1 MATRGA
7 DDPGAGVAGGGGSG
21 REARRRWLTASAV
34 VLLLLVL
41 LGQLAYSVSRESLS
55 WDEGNHIF
63 AGYMAWKHH
72 DHGLNP
78 EHPPFVKMVAALPLL
93 FMDLRE
99 PVLGNRYFKSE
110 SYLSG
115 RDLIFGNDFDRVIF
129 RARMGAACFAL
140 LLALVVFL
148 TAREM
153 FGTGAGLLALA
164 LVVFEPNLLAH
175 GAMVTTDTGA
185 AGFLLLTIYAFYRY
199 VKAPS
204 TTRLLAVGVAAG
216 LMAITKH
223 SAVLLAPML
232 GLLALTEL
240 VRRRAPLAAGDG
252 QWAAAEGAAAESRV
266 KQALRF
272 VLAAAVIVLVAAALL
287 WTCYGFRFAARPAGW
302 QLNPPF
308 EATLGTL
315 APREARAVTAALRW
329 HLLPESY
336 LFGLADV
343 RSVANVWPSYIFGK
357 VYAHGVWF
365 YFPVAFA
372 IKATLGLL
380 GLLLLTIF
388 ALASG
393 RLRKGREVL
402 FLAIPPGLY
411 MLVSMTSQ
419 LNIGVRHILLVFVFC
434 CVLAAGGAWALVRSD
449 RRWLWPV
456 AALLLLHVGSSL
468 RAFPVSYM
476 AYSNELWGGPSAT
489 YKYLTDS
496 NTDWGQQLKATKRY
510 LDERGVKD
518 CWFAYFVAPAIQA
531 SAYGIPCRPLP
542 TADTGFFGMET
553 DVPLLIDG
561 PVLFSHSSLTGYEL
575 GSSVFNPYQ
584 DFLARTPTTII
595 EHGVWVFDGRFEVPL
610 VAAFSRAQKARML
623 FESGRLDAALTEARA
638 GLDVAPSSFPALLV
652 YGETLQRLGRRDEAR
667 AIFERALP
675 LARTMEPTARE
686 VWIPELERRLAA
698 R

>member
-1 MATRGA
+1 LETKSRAWTIG
-7 DDPGAGVAGGGGSG
+7 
-21 REARRRWLTASAV
+21 AV

-99 PVLGNRYFKSE
+99 PALGNRYFKSE

-129 RARMGAACFAL
+129 RARMGAACFAV

-153 FGTGAGLLALA
+153 FGTGAGLFALA

-185 AGFLLLTIYAFYRY
+185 ACFLLLTIYAFYRY
-199 VKAPS
+199 VKTPS
-204 TTRLLAVGVAAG
+204 FGRLLVVGAAAG

-240 VRRRAPLAAGDG
+240 VRRRAPVAASDGPRAAAGG
-252 QWAAAEGAAAESRV
+252 AAAEGAVSESRPR
-266 KQALRF
+266 QALRF
-272 VLAAAVIVLVAAALL
+272 VLAAVVIVLVAAALL
-287 WTCYGFRFAARPAGW
+287 WACYGFRFAARPAGW

-315 APREARAVTAALRW
+315 APREAKGVTALARW

-343 RSVANVWPSYIFGK
+343 RSVANVWPSYVFGQ

-365 YFPVAFA
+365 YFPVAFV
-372 IKATLGLL
+372 IKATPGLL
-380 GLLLLTIF
+380 GLLLLTLF

-456 AALLLLHVGSSL
+456 AALLLLHAGSSL

-518 CWFAYFVAPAIQA
+518 CWFAYFVAPAIQT

-553 DVPLLIDG
+553 DVPPVIDG

-584 DFLARTPTTII
+584 DFLARRPTTII

-610 VAAFSRAQKARML
+610 VAAFSRAQKARVL
-623 FESGRLDAALTEARA
+623 LDSGQLDAALTAARG

-652 YGETLQRLGRRDEAR
+652 YGETLQRLGRRDEAH
-667 AIFERALP
+667 AAFESALP
-675 LARTMEPTARE
+675 IARTMEPTARE
-686 VWIPELERRLAA
+686 VWVPEIQRRLAA
-698 R
+698 K

>member
-1 MATRGA
+1 MEKMSRRSTIAA
-7 DDPGAGVAGGGGSG
+7 VA
-21 REARRRWLTASAV
+21 
-34 VLLLLVL
+34 LLLLVL

-63 AGYMAWKHH
+63 AGYMALKHR

-78 EHPPFVKMVAALPLL
+78 EHPPLVKMVAALPLL

-115 RDLIFGNDFDRVIF
+115 RDLIFGNDYDRVIF
-129 RARMGAACFAL
+129 RARMGAASFAL
-140 LLALVVFL
+140 LLALVAFL

-153 FGTGAGLLALA
+153 FGTGAGLLALL

-185 AGFLLLTIYAFYRY
+185 ACFLLLTIYAFYRY
-199 VKAPS
+199 VKRPS
-204 TTRLLAVGVAAG
+204 AKRLLAVGLAAG
-216 LMAITKH
+216 LMAIAKH

-240 VRRRAPLAAGDG
+240 VRRRALIAGD
-252 QWAAAEGAAAESRV
+252 AASESRLR
-266 KQALRF
+266 QALRF
-272 VLAAAVIVLVAAALL
+272 ALAAVVIVLVAAALL

-308 EATLGTL
+308 EATLGNL
-315 APREARAVTAALRW
+315 APREAKVVTAAARW

-380 GLLLLTIF
+380 GLLLLTLF
-388 ALASG
+388 AIASG

-402 FLAIPPGLY
+402 VLAIPPGLY

-419 LNIGVRHILLVFVFC
+419 LNIGVRHILLVFAFC
-434 CVLAAGGAWALVRSD
+434 CVLAAGGAWALVRSN
-449 RRWLWPV
+449 RRWIWPV

-476 AYSNELWGGPSAT
+476 AYSNELWGGPAAT
-489 YKYLTDS
+489 HEYLTDS

-553 DVPLLIDG
+553 EVPTAIDG
-561 PVLFSHSSLTGYEL
+561 PVLLSHSSMTGYEL

-584 DFLARTPTTII
+584 DFLTRTPTTII
-595 EHGVWVFDGRFEVPL
+595 EHGIWVFDGRFEVPAVTAL
-610 VAAFSRAQKARML
+610 SRAQKARGL
-623 FESGRLDAALTEARA
+623 FYRGQLEAALAEARA
-638 GLDVAPSSFPALLV
+638 GLDVAPDSFSALMV

-667 AIFERALP
+667 AVFERALP
-675 LARTMEPTARE
+675 IARTMEPSARE
-686 VWIPELERRLAA
+686 VWVPDIQQKLAA
-698 R
+698 K